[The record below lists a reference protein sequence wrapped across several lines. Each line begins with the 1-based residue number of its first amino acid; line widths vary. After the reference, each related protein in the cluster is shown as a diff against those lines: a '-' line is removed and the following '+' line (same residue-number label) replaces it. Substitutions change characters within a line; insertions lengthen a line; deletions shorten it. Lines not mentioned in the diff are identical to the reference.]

1 MLNRL
6 HTTLAGLTRLQENIL
21 LLVAGGALALA
32 LPPVHFIPVLFIAIP
47 LWLMLLERA
56 PTPKRA
62 FWMGW
67 LFGFGYFIAGLYWI
81 AAALL
86 VDITRY
92 WWVMPFAVGGL
103 PFLMAFYWGL
113 AALAWHYLP
122 WRGWPKLL
130 AFAVIFTL
138 CEYLRGVL
146 FTGFPWNYLGYV
158 WTIFLPMLQSTALFG
173 VVGLSFLTVLLAL
186 LPYAYITRQHGHHR
200 QRNVFSVIVVVCV
213 IGLVA
218 WGCGRLSHAPK
229 AMLKTPLVR
238 IVQPNIAQ
246 EAKWSPEQQEQHR
259 KKLWRLS
266 KVTDGGLVP
275 GLIVWP
281 ETAIA
286 LIDTLDVR
294 VWQSELYDNLH
305 KDTLLATG
313 TLETDLAEGEDE
325 PSYYNRLTVFN
336 NQGEP
341 LATYSKSH
349 LVPFGEYLP
358 LQKYWPV
365 TPLAVTAGAFTAGQG
380 VETLVINEFPSFSGL
395 VCYEVIFP
403 DQVVN
408 AKNRPAFMVNVTN
421 DGWYGRTSGPY
432 QHLAITQTR
441 AVEQGLPMVRAANT
455 GISAMIDAQ
464 GRIVA
469 SLKLGEEGRIETP
482 LPQTLPPTIFA
493 RYGTQSWML
502 LLGLCFVIAF
512 LGQSVQQKRLTAF

>member
-6 HTTLAGLTRLQENIL
+6 YQTLATLTRRQENIL
-21 LLVAGGALALA
+21 LLIAGAAGALA
-32 LPPVHFIPVLFIAIP
+32 LPPVHLIPVLFAIIP
-47 LWLMLLERA
+47 LWLLLLEKA
-56 PTPKRA
+56 PTAKRA

-81 AAALL
+81 AAALF
-86 VDITRY
+86 VDIARY
-92 WWVMPFAVGGL
+92 WWVLPFAVAGL

-113 AALAWHYLP
+113 AAVAWHFLP
-122 WRGWPKLL
+122 WRGWPKIL

-146 FTGFPWNYLGYV
+146 FTGFPWNYVGYV

-173 VVGLSFLTVLLAL
+173 VVGLTFITILLSC
-186 LPYAYITRQHGHHR
+186 LPYSYVTRQHGHYR
-200 QRNVFSVIVVVCV
+200 QRHLFSAVVLACV

-218 WGCGRLSHAPK
+218 WGCGRLSNPPSV
-229 AMLKTPLVR
+229 MQKTPLIR

-246 EAKWSPEQQEQHR
+246 EAKWSPEQQAKHR
-259 KKLWRLS
+259 ETLWRLS
-266 KVTDGGLVP
+266 RTKEGGLAP
-275 GLIVWP
+275 NMIVWP

-294 VWQSELYDNLH
+294 VWQSELNAKLPFGG
-305 KDTLLATG
+305 LLAAG
-313 TLETDLAEGEDE
+313 TLEADLVGDDGE
-325 PSYYNRLTVFN
+325 PSFFNRLTVFN
-336 NQGEP
+336 RDGDP
-341 LATYSKSH
+341 VATYSKSH

-365 TPLAVTAGAFTAGQG
+365 TPPAVTAGAFTAGHG
-380 VETLVINEFPSFSGL
+380 PETLTINEFPSFSAL

-403 DQVVN
+403 DDVVDQ
-408 AKNRPAFMVNVTN
+408 KNRPSFLLNVTN

-455 GISAMIDAQ
+455 GISAMIDGQ
-464 GRIVA
+464 GRLIA
-469 SLKLGEEGRIETP
+469 TLGLGEEGRIETP
-482 LPQTLPPTIFA
+482 LPQTLPPTVFA
-493 RYGTQSWML
+493 RYGQQTWLL
-502 LLGLCFVIAF
+502 LLGLCFVVAF
-512 LGQSVQQKRLTAF
+512 LGQSAQQKRLKSA